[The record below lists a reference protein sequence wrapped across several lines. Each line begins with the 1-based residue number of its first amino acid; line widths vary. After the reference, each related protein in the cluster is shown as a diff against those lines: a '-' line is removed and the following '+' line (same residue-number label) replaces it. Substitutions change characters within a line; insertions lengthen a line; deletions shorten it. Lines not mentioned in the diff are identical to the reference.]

1 MSTVTLSIG
10 PKSYTVACADGQEA
24 HIRALGAMIA
34 EKYAQLGSARAPLEA
49 QNLLFAALFMAD
61 ELDQAKKQLGGTPEP
76 APERAPEPAAETV
89 DPEVVEALRNA
100 IAALEADLS
109 AAREAADR
117 PAPASPSAASKPQA
131 DLFGGPAAPAFG
143 ADSLAEAVAE
153 RLEALAARAEANAAA
168 LEEAS
173 TNA

>member
-61 ELDQAKKQLGGTPEP
+61 ELDQARKNLAEARNP
-76 APERAPEPAAETV
+76 APATDTI

-100 IAALEADLS
+100 IAALEADLE
-109 AAREAADR
+109 AAREAAAR
-117 PAPASPSAASKPQA
+117 PAPASPPAASTPQT
-131 DLFGGPAAPAFG
+131 DLFAGPAAAG
-143 ADSLAEAVAE
+143 AGAEAMAE

-168 LEEAS
+168 LEA
-173 TNA
+173 AVAIA